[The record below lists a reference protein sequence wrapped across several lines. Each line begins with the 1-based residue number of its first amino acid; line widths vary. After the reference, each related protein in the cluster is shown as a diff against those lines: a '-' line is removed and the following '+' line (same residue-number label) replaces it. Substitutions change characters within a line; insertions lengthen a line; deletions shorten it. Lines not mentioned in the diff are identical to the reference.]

1 MAASFNN
8 DSSKV
13 ISVFSL
19 ARHDRGQLILLC
31 LLTDAASINIYNIST
46 ALRQKLLSSYFS
58 EEGIEYNIRRIP
70 MASCDFSTRP
80 YSYNDHV
87 GDLEMANFSLVDE
100 DVKLKI
106 PLMLTAKKMSKKN
119 ITFFGSP
126 WSAPAWMKTN
136 NKMTGFGQLKGKAG
150 DKNHKAWA
158 LYFAKFIE
166 AYKEKG
172 IKIWAVTAQNEPSDG
187 FIPL

>member
-1 MAASFNN
+1 MAG
-8 DSSKV
+8 
-13 ISVFSL
+13 
-19 ARHDRGQLILLC
+19 HDRGQLILLC

-46 ALRQKLLSSYFS
+46 ALRQNLLSSYFS
-58 EEGIEYNIRRIP
+58 EEGIEYNIGRIP

-87 GDLEMANFSLVDE
+87 GDLEMTNFSLVDE

-106 PLMLTAKKMSKKN
+106 PLMLTAMKMSKKN